1 MEKRVELNN
10 TKKYYCALE
19 GTHIRVL
26 RRDPFEF
33 EEEHYDG
40 TYLTQYADVIQNLFD
55 EYIPPEGIAEY
66 LGSWD
71 GCEKVIKV
79 SLNTE
84 IHQNTL
90 WGCFTVVL
98 SETMTEKEEAYLFQA
113 IEGQTFAGVGESI
126 MNGSIPTDKG
136 DMTIALWTPESKL
149 YTESEYL
156 KLIQ

>member
-1 MEKRVELNN
+1 MENSIN
-10 TKKYYCALE
+10 YDNIKKYYCSLE
-19 GTHIRVL
+19 GTHIKVL
-26 RRDPFEF
+26 CRDPFEF
-33 EEEHYDG
+33 EEEIFDG
-40 TYLTQYADVIQNLFD
+40 TYLAQYADAIQNLFD
-55 EYIPPEGIAEY
+55 KYIPPEGIAEY

-71 GCEKVIKV
+71 GCEKVKKV

-84 IHQNTL
+84 IRQNTL

-98 SETMTEKEEAYLFQA
+98 SEIMTEKEEAYLFQA

>member
-1 MEKRVELNN
+1 MKHI
-10 TKKYYCALE
+10 KKYYCALE
-19 GTHIRVL
+19 GSHITVL

-40 TYLTQYADVIQNLFD
+40 RYLTQYADAIQNLFD

-71 GCEKVIKV
+71 GSEKVREV
-79 SLNTE
+79 SLQTE
-84 IHQNTL
+84 IRSNTL

-98 SETMTEKEEAYLFQA
+98 SETMSEKEEAFLYQA

-149 YTESEYL
+149 LTESEYL